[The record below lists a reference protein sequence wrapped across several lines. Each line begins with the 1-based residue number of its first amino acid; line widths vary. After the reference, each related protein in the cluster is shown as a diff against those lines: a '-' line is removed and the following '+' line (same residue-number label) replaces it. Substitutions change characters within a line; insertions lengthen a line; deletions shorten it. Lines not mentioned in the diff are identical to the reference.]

1 MSARKNVLVVG
12 ASGAV
17 GEAVTAKCLDLGWGV
32 IGTYSQAKP
41 TGLAKYVPL
50 RFGSPNEAGELDV
63 LREHSKGVQACIFT
77 VGIPSSKRAL
87 VDTSPEEWTQ
97 LLDVNALSFVR
108 LYRHLAKSFREN
120 QARIVAISS
129 SAAETKSARN
139 GPYTASKIALESIL
153 ITLAKEESCHGVRIN
168 GLAPAL
174 IDSPL
179 ALRMLKLKG
188 VESLSDHLE
197 TLPWGRPLSV
207 QEVAELAVAMVSDY
221 SWSYTSGRILR
232 MYPPFNGEQT

>member
-1 MSARKNVLVVG
+1 MNAAKEVLIVG

-32 IGTYSQAKP
+32 IGTYSQTKP

-50 RFGSPNEAGELDV
+50 TFGSENEVGELDV
-63 LREHSKGVQACIFT
+63 LHEHSRGVQACIFT
-77 VGIPSSKRAL
+77 VGIPSSKRAV
-87 VDTSPEEWTQ
+87 VDTSPEEWAQ
-97 LLDVNALSFVR
+97 LLDINALSFVR
-108 LYRHLAKSFREN
+108 MYRHFAKSFREN

-129 SAAETKSARN
+129 SAAETMAARN

-153 ITLAKEESCHGVRIN
+153 TTLAKEESCHGVSIN

-179 ALRMLKLKG
+179 AHRVLKLKG
-188 VESLSDHLE
+188 LESLSDYQE
-197 TLPWGRPLSV
+197 SLPWGRPLTV
-207 QEVAELAVAMVSDY
+207 QEVAELAMAIVSDY